1 MEWVHEV
8 LVEGDASV
16 AGVAELL
23 RRLDAVA
30 ARAPGTRFLLDETG
44 FIEELVRL
52 VGGREPVHVP
62 EAVARAIVRGAAVL
76 GRVSGPAAALG
87 RRIDMLWWGQG
98 QVAGWLADRWTAPL
112 GHEAWRRLRE

>member
-16 AGVAELL
+16 AGVAGLL

-44 FIEELVRL
+44 FRALSIGPREMREIAATWRATVHLPQARVAVVAPSPLVYGLNRM
-52 VGGREPVHVP
+52 
-62 EAVARAIVRGAAVL
+62 AI
-76 GRVSGPAAALG
+76 S
-87 RRIDMLWWGQG
+87 
-98 QVAGWLADRWTAPL
+98 LADADNVAVFRTREEA
-112 GHEAWRRLRE
+112 EAWLTL